1 MRYSGSY
8 TITPDMPQGY
18 IEDTA
23 KKSRTRYCKSLVV
36 AVGVRAMVRRKD
48 GTPYRAWKAAY
59 IGALFP
65 CILTKRE
72 QNA

>member
-23 KKSRTRYCKSLVV
+23 K
-36 AVGVRAMVRRKD
+36 RAEQDIV
-48 GTPYRAWKAAY
+48 KA
-59 IGALFP
+59 L
-65 CILTKRE
+65 L
-72 QNA
+72 